1 MLLAFTKGSTQRR
14 RDAEGRKLIRAR
26 LPAQISLRL
35 RVSALSCCSSV
46 AGILKHYAALLL
58 ACVVV
63 LITGCAHQSVPD
75 DPGAS
80 KPLKVRYACA
90 SGEGL
95 VAEFAVD
102 RASVRVVP
110 VNGTAIV
117 LPIQPSG
124 SGFRYADA
132 RHEFRG
138 KGAEAM
144 WTIGR
149 RAPLRCRVVP

>member
-1 MLLAFTKGSTQRR
+1 MMRRLLKQR
-14 RDAEGRKLIRAR
+14 
-26 LPAQISLRL
+26 
-35 RVSALSCCSSV
+35 
-46 AGILKHYAALLL
+46 AALLL
-58 ACVVV
+58 ACVATA
-63 LITGCAHQSVPD
+63 LITGCVHQSVPD

-90 SGEGL
+90 GGEGL
-95 VAEFAVD
+95 VVEFAVD
-102 RASVRVVP
+102 RTSVRIVP

-132 RHEFRG
+132 RHELRG

-144 WTIGR
+144 WVVGR
-149 RAPLRCRVVP
+149 RAPLRCRAVP